1 MAYIVKAFTP
11 GKPNLAPDTL
21 EEEVLQNVAII
32 VPQPTFSVPL
42 DRGLGLAPRFIDKPI
57 PVAQSI
63 LISEVLDAV
72 DEYEPR
78 AEVTNVTFEA
88 GETPGLLVPVLEVN
102 IVDNEE

>member
-1 MAYIVKAFTP
+1 M
-11 GKPNLAPDTL
+11 
-21 EEEVLQNVAII
+21 
-32 VPQPTFSVPL
+32 PT
-42 DRGLGLAPRFIDKPI
+42 RCIDKPI
-57 PVAQSI
+57 QVAQSI

-72 DEYEPR
+72 EEYEPR